1 MGRSADVIPARTKR
15 TMRLLLVAIAVGPGL
30 AARAQAAE
38 LDLAASLRGSVTESP
53 ALAADA
59 ERQLANKARVWAMR
73 DAFMPTIGIVH
84 EQVLDSRIDYS
95 PGVARTTPDSTTRN
109 EPHLTAFQATLPIFD
124 GFRRWNDLQAAMKKL
139 DAGRHQSV
147 EARQQVL
154 LEAIDAY
161 LAVIRDRGIVAARAR
176 QIAAV
181 SSVAAHTETVFS
193 TQDATLSD
201 VATARSRVEAAR
213 AAHDRAKAAL
223 QASEIEFARVVG
235 SKPVAGMAVPP
246 APDIFLPR
254 DVEALRR
261 EFVDASPRLA
271 AARADVEAS
280 KYAARSA
287 MAELAPRVDLQF
299 TRALQSHVTEAY
311 DKTSDTTLKL
321 VARIPL
327 YTPGT
332 LPGIAQ
338 ARAASRQASWDAI
351 DSERRSLAK
360 IEALWV
366 ERKGALS
373 AMTRARKRLATMREA
388 VSARLAEQQAGYGTI
403 MGRLDAEAETAEAAI
418 ALTTL
423 SYEAD
428 IAGWRIAAA
437 LARISEDLPTM
448 KVSRR

>member
-1 MGRSADVIPARTKR
+1 MR
-15 TMRLLLVAIAVGPGL
+15 RLLLATAVGLGV
-30 AARAQAAE
+30 AATATAAE

-53 ALAADA
+53 TLSADA
-59 ERQLANKARVWAMR
+59 ERQLADRARLWAMR
-73 DAFMPTIGIVH
+73 DAFMPTVVVLH
-84 EQVLDSRIDYS
+84 ERILDSRIDYS
-95 PGVARTTPDSTTRN
+95 PSIPRITPDDTARH
-109 EPHLTAFQATLPIFD
+109 EPHLTALQATLPIFD
-124 GFRRWNDLQAAMKKL
+124 GFRRWNGLQAAMKKL
-139 DAGRHQSV
+139 DAGRHLSV

-161 LAVIRDRGIVAARAR
+161 LSVIRDRGIVAARR
-176 QIAAV
+176 QQIAAV
-181 SSVAAHTETVFS
+181 SSVAARTEAAFS

-213 AAHDRAKAAL
+213 AAHDRAQAAL

-235 SKPVAGMAVPP
+235 AKPTAGMPAPP

-261 EFVDASPRLA
+261 DFVDQSPRLA

-280 KYAARSA
+280 KYTAHAA

-299 TRALQSHVTEAY
+299 TRALQSNVTEAY

-360 IEALWV
+360 VEAQWV

-388 VSARLAEQQAGYGTI
+388 VSARLAEQQAGYGTV

-418 ALTTL
+418 ALLTL

-428 IAGWRIAAA
+428 MAGWRIAAA

-448 KVSRR
+448 KLSRR